1 MSAAFRLRG
10 DLEELEAE
18 TALLWDAGCT
28 GVAQE
33 GGEVVAYFPAPIDLP
48 LPGRWEEV
56 EETDWLARYYDELE
70 PVVLDR
76 LIVAPTHREVTP
88 APHQRVL
95 WLDPG
100 MAFGTGHHET
110 TRLAL
115 RALQSLDLAG
125 KRVLDVGAGSGI
137 LAIAADL
144 LGAAEALGLDNDPLT
159 LPVAEENG
167 ARNDSKASFK
177 LGTLDETVLPA
188 SADILVANLYAELH
202 ADLAPAYMRVL
213 SPNGYLLVTGI
224 LEDRLPLVE
233 AALTLH
239 FDLLATKL
247 EGPWALLHAV
257 KRRV

>member
-1 MSAAFRLRG
+1 MTG
-10 DLEELEAE
+10 DLDGLEAE

-33 GGEVVAYFPAPIDLP
+33 GLEVVAYFPTRVSLP
-48 LPGRWEEV
+48 LPGRWEKV
-56 EETDWLARYYDELE
+56 AATDWVARYYAELE

-76 LIVAPTHREVTP
+76 LIIAPTHRKVTP

-115 RALQSLDLAG
+115 EALQGLELAH

-144 LGAAEALGLDNDPLT
+144 LGAGDVLGLDNDPLT
-159 LPVAEENG
+159 LPVAEENR
-167 ARNDSKASFK
+167 ARNGSKARFR
-177 LGTLDETVLPA
+177 LGTLDETVPPA
-188 SADILVANLYAELH
+188 SADVLVANLYAELH
-202 ADLAPAYMRVL
+202 VELMSAYARVL
-213 SPNGYLLVTGI
+213 SPKGQLLITGI

-233 AALTLH
+233 AALVSS
-239 FDLLATKL
+239 FDVLDTQL
-247 EGPWALLHAV
+247 EGQWALLHAV
-257 KRRV
+257 KS

>member
-1 MSAAFRLRG
+1 MSVSFRMKG
-10 DLEELEAE
+10 DLEEPQ
-18 TALLWDAGCT
+18 TTLLWDAGCT

-33 GGEVVAYFPAPIDLP
+33 GDEVVAYFPAPVALP

-56 EETDWLARYYDELE
+56 EETDWLARYYAELN

-76 LIVAPTHREVTP
+76 LIVAPTHCEVAP

-115 RALQSLDLAG
+115 RALQTLELTQ

-137 LAIAADL
+137 LAIAADFF
-144 LGAAEALGLDNDPLT
+144 GAAEVLGLDNDPLT
-159 LPVAEENG
+159 LPVAEENRE
-167 ARNDSKASFK
+167 RNESQAVFR
-177 LGTLDETVLPA
+177 LGTLDETVPPE
-188 SADILVANLYAELH
+188 SADVVVANLYAELH
-202 ADLAPAYMRVL
+202 AELMPAYARVL
-213 SPNGYLLVTGI
+213 ASEGHLIITGI

-233 AALTLH
+233 AALAPR
-239 FDLLATKL
+239 FKLLNTEL
-247 EGPWALLHAV
+247 EGPWALLHAAKV
-257 KRRV
+257 

>member
-1 MSAAFRLRG
+1 MSVSFRTKG
-10 DLEELEAE
+10 DLEGLE
-18 TALLWDAGCT
+18 TTLLWDAGCT

-33 GGEVVAYFPAPIDLP
+33 GGEVVAYFPAPVALP

-56 EETDWLARYYDELE
+56 EETDWPARYYAELE

-88 APHQRVL
+88 EPRQRVL

-125 KRVLDVGAGSGI
+125 MRVLDVGAGSGI

-144 LGAAEALGLDNDPLT
+144 LGAEEALGLDNDPLT

-167 ARNDSKASFK
+167 ARNGSKATFK
-177 LGTLDETVLPA
+177 LGTLDETVPPA
-188 SADILVANLYAELH
+188 SADVVVANLYAELH
-202 ADLAPAYMRVL
+202 ADLTPAYARVL
-213 SPNGYLLVTGI
+213 SLEGHLFITGI

-233 AALTLH
+233 AALVLH
-239 FDLLATKL
+239 FELLTTKL

-257 KRRV
+257 KRRA